1 MLASGGAVNDKDPDP
16 IVYDKLISLWS
27 ISNAWVTAPGRT
39 SATEVIL
46 EASGVATVNVW
57 P

>member
-1 MLASGGAVNDKDPDP
+1 MASGGAVNDKDPDP

-27 ISNAWVTAPGRT
+27 ISNEWVTAPGRT
-39 SATEVIL
+39 SATEVIFD
-46 EASGVATVNVW
+46 ASGVATVNVW